1 MRTFFSLNKGNSACR
16 AKIFWITFPSI
27 SPQLIRE
34 NIEDIFFKSAPLS
47 PRLHIITVRPHVQM
61 PLGKSDLLKQLS
73 GGLLSGL
80 ILAIAAEL
88 EKIVDL
94 LQGQTGKQWLMAQ
107 AAV

>member
-1 MRTFFSLNKGNSACR
+1 
-16 AKIFWITFPSI
+16 
-27 SPQLIRE
+27 
-34 NIEDIFFKSAPLS
+34 
-47 PRLHIITVRPHVQM
+47 M
-61 PLGKSDLLKQLS
+61 PLGKSDLLKQLC